1 MLHVLDKMNTT
12 NKTIHD
18 LFYFKIRYVKKKMRS
33 VSKEDTNQFLFLF
46 FKNSNL
52 HLMKMQIRF
61 WFKKNFKSPS
71 NEHENQFF
79 I

>member
-1 MLHVLDKMNTT
+1 MIFFISKSAMLK
-12 NKTIHD
+12 KT
-18 LFYFKIRYVKKKMRS
+18 RS